1 MPCMTRI
8 RSMDLL
14 SFLDSGI
21 AGFPIINKSYARMGI
36 IFHPAAW
43 YPSGHNLYV
52 PFDHDLSQN
61 FCFKIRRICFWH
73 TKKPHGR

>member
-1 MPCMTRI
+1 MTRI
-8 RSMDLL
+8 RSMGLL
-14 SFLDSGI
+14 SFLDSDI
-21 AGFPIINKSYARMGI
+21 AGFPIINKSYTRMGI
-36 IFHPAAW
+36 IFHPASW